1 MSLSG
6 MGPSMVVEG
15 GANGA
20 VFEGYLRQM
29 LVPALKEGD
38 VVVMD
43 NLSVHKSER
52 RVREMIEGAGA
63 EILYL
68 PPYSSP
74 DFDPIEEAF
83 SKIKNLLRRKA
94 GARVREA
101 LVEAIGEALS
111 EVTEEDARAF
121 FEHCGYREAVQLL

>member
-1 MSLSG
+1 M
-6 MGPSMVVEG
+6 
-15 GANGA
+15 
-20 VFEGYLRQM
+20 
-29 LVPALKEGD
+29 
-38 VVVMD
+38 VMD

-52 RVREMIEGAGA
+52 VREMIEGVGA

-68 PPYSSP
+68 PPYSP
-74 DFDPIEEAF
+74 DFNPIEEAF
-83 SKIKNLLRRKA
+83 SKIKNLIRKA

-101 LVEAIGEALS
+101 LVEAIGEALC